1 MCLSTWFAALVYYE
15 IGALIGSEAV
25 IISLFITNHFWIR
38 LKAESNNF
46 FYYPRYSRYSI
57 LYIYM
62 LTSIDLTLSPSL
74 FVSVPRQI
82 QDLEGRYTA
91 VFKQQLSACRVVF
104 LLFLVCFK
112 QKFSI
117 RVKLS
122 AIFSSWPKQLSYRAR
137 PRSKGLHGLPY
148 PFLPIFCVID
158 VIRTNIA
165 YG

>member
-1 MCLSTWFAALVYYE
+1 MCLSTWFAALVSYE
-15 IGALIGSEAV
+15 IGALIGLEAV
-25 IISLFITNHFWIR
+25 IISSFITSHFWIR

-46 FYYPRYSRYSI
+46 FHYPRFSRYSI

-62 LTSIDLTLSPSL
+62 LTSIDLTLFPFL

-104 LLFLVCFK
+104 LLFLVCFR

-117 RVKLS
+117 RVKFS
-122 AIFSSWPKQLSYRAR
+122 AIFSS
-137 PRSKGLHGLPY
+137 
-148 PFLPIFCVID
+148 
-158 VIRTNIA
+158 
-165 YG
+165 